1 MFFIYV
7 YTEAGD
13 NVGGESVPITVSDF
27 DQKACLNKNIEVIRS
42 LVESEGMDWDT
53 VTRIEAE
60 TGEDMDEDGYPDA
73 DNPHTEVCYSK

>member
-13 NVGGESVPITVSDF
+13 NVGEGAVPITVSDF
-27 DQKACLNKNIEVIRS
+27 DQKACLNKNIEVMRG
-42 LVESEGMDWDT
+42 LVEGEGLDWNT
-53 VTRIEAE
+53 VTRIEVE

-73 DNPHTEVCYSK
+73 DNPDTETCYRK

>member
-1 MFFIYV
+1 VFFVYV

-13 NVGGESVPITVSDF
+13 NVGGEAVPITVSDF
-27 DQKACLNKNIEVIRS
+27 DQKACLNKNIEVIRG
-42 LVESEGMDWDT
+42 LVESEGLDWDT
-53 VTRIEAE
+53 VTRIEVE